1 MEDENHNNIKSEF
14 ASCMASFYCLMVW
27 CSGVHTYFPSTAP
40 VMSCDWLVEG
50 QQLVTASWD
59 HTAKL
64 WDFESGQVI
73 HSLEGESTTS
83 WFLLLITWQAIFST
97 SILISPFLS
106 SVPFH
111 LSILSIVLLR
121 SLLLDPLITVVPF
134 FSLSLSPSSSAGHDL
149 ELTHVCTH
157 PTQQLM
163 VTSSQDT
170 TFRLVY
176 HDVDVLWCYQF
187 KMRCHGLHIHN
198 T

>member
-1 MEDENHNNIKSEF
+1 MEDENHNNIKSDF

-27 CSGVHTYFPSTAP
+27 CSGVHTYFPSAAP

-83 WFLLLITWQAIFST
+83 WFLLLITRQAIFST
-97 SILISPFLS
+97 SILISSFLS

-111 LSILSIVLLR
+111 LSILSIVLL
-121 SLLLDPLITVVPF
+121 SLLSSPPYYHCSLFLSFPLSVLICRPWPRAHSCLYAPYTATDGHFLTRHHLQASVSWCRCTVV
-134 FSLSLSPSSSAGHDL
+134 LS
-149 ELTHVCTH
+149 V
-157 PTQQLM
+157 
-163 VTSSQDT
+163 
-170 TFRLVY
+170 
-176 HDVDVLWCYQF
+176 
-187 KMRCHGLHIHN
+187 
-198 T
+198 